1 MAHFAQL
8 DGDNIVTT
16 VIVVADADTADED
29 GNEIDSI
36 GEAFCADLLGG
47 TWKRTSYNHN
57 YRTRFAGIGMVYDEG
72 RDAFRQP
79 QPFPSFI
86 LDEDTLEWHPPVTD
100 PNLTSPVLHHWDEDT
115 TSWVEVT

>member
-16 VIVVADADTADED
+16 VIVVADADTSDED

-57 YRTRFAGIGMVYDEG
+57 YRTRFAGIGMIYDEA
-72 RDAFRQP
+72 RDAFRLYPLQP
-79 QPFPSFI
+79 APQYELHWRPSLPANEQP
-86 LDEDTLEWHPPVTD
+86 
-100 PNLTSPVLHHWDEDT
+100 
-115 TSWVEVT
+115 